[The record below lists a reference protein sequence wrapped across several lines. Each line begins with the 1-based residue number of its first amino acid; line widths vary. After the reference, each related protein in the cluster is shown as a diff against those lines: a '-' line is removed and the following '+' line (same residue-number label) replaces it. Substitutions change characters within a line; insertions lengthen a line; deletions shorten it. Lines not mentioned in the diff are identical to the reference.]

1 MREKGREHDMTC
13 YLIAQI
19 NVHDREG
26 YRRYLEGF
34 EQVFKDYDGAVLA
47 AEREPTVL
55 EGDWPCQRTVLMS
68 FRDMKEARR
77 WYDSPQYQTLARQR
91 QGASDSNI
99 VLVRGME

>member
-1 MREKGREHDMTC
+1 MTC

-26 YRRYLEGF
+26 YRKYLEGF
-34 EQVFKDYDGAVLA
+34 DEVFKDYDGAILA
-47 AEREPTVL
+47 ADKEPVVL
-55 EGDWPCQRTVLMS
+55 EGEWPYQRTVLMS
-68 FRDMKEARR
+68 FRDMEEAQR
-77 WYDSPQYQTLARQR
+77 WYNSPQYQALAKQR

>member
-1 MREKGREHDMTC
+1 MAC

-26 YRRYLEGF
+26 YRKYLAGF
-34 EQVFKDYDGAVLA
+34 DEVFKDYDGAILA
-47 AEREPTVL
+47 TDKEPDVL
-55 EGDWPCQRTVLMS
+55 EGEWPYQRTVLMS
-68 FRDMKEARR
+68 FRDMEEARR
-77 WYDSPQYQTLARQR
+77 WYTSPQYQSLAKQR

>member
-1 MREKGREHDMTC
+1 MTC

-26 YRRYLEGF
+26 YRKYLEGF
-34 EQVFKDYDGAVLA
+34 DQVFKDYDGAILA
-47 AEREPTVL
+47 ADKEPVVL
-55 EGDWPCQRTVLMS
+55 EGRWPYQRTVLMS
-68 FRDMKEARR
+68 FRDMAEAKR
-77 WYDSPQYQTLARQR
+77 WYESPQYQALSRQR

>member
-1 MREKGREHDMTC
+1 MERERDMTC

-26 YRRYLEGF
+26 YRKYLEGF
-34 EQVFKDYDGAVLA
+34 DEVFKDYDGAILA
-47 AEREPTVL
+47 ADKEPVVL
-55 EGDWPCQRTVLMS
+55 EGEWPYQRTVLMS
-68 FRDMKEARR
+68 FRDMEEAQR
-77 WYDSPQYQTLARQR
+77 WYNSPQYQALAKQR

>member
-1 MREKGREHDMTC
+1 MTC

-26 YRRYLEGF
+26 YRKYLEGF
-34 EQVFKDYDGAVLA
+34 DQVFKDYDGAILA
-47 AEREPTVL
+47 ADKEPDVL
-55 EGDWPCQRTVLMS
+55 EGQWPYQRTVLMS
-68 FRDMKEARR
+68 FRDMQEARR
-77 WYDSPQYQTLARQR
+77 WYDWPQYQALAMQR